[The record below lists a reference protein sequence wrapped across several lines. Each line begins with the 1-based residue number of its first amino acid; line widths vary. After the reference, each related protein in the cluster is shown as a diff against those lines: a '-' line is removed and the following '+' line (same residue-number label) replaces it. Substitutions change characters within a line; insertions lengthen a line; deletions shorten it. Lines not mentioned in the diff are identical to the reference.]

1 MSLPDTPPA
10 NEVNPDAINRS
21 WRTLLQ
27 GLLFDVLAAVSLVFL
42 PLITG
47 AETWGDLD
55 WKTMGFLLAKT
66 VVVAGFSYLMRHLV
80 QPNVP

>member
-1 MSLPDTPPA
+1 MATPVPEPDVT
-10 NEVNPDAINRS
+10 EDALNRS

-27 GLLFDVLAAVSLVFL
+27 GLLFDVLAAISLVFL

-47 AETWGDLD
+47 ADDWSDLD

-66 VVVAGFSYLMRHLV
+66 IVVAGFSYLMRHLV